1 MHKYV
6 SNFMYV
12 ITANYLSRSHHA
24 NKNKFKENDKGG
36 KKKKKKCDPQII
48 VNTFSNFA
56 KPKLI

>member
-36 KKKKKKCDPQII
+36 HVIHKII
-48 VNTFSNFA
+48 ANTFSNFA